1 MLLVLS
7 RAACEHI
14 AYSCNERAFRDSG
27 LVSTQEAEDL
37 RLLFVRGTLGR
48 GDPLMFEFTRA
59 QLRVL
64 DMLLT
69 DDDPRQGKLPD
80 GTPVIHLVQLI
91 WRALIGESDA
101 DDDNAHPYDHPGKNE
116 EAAIHRS

>member
-14 AYSCNERAFRDSG
+14 AYSCNERAIRDSG
-27 LVSTQEAEDL
+27 LVGVQEAEDL
-37 RLLFVRGTLGR
+37 RLLFVRGTLGH

-101 DDDNAHPYDHPGKNE
+101 HDEDDHPHGHAGKDE
-116 EAAIHRS
+116 EAALHRS